1 MNEIHMESE
10 LVRTEIQ
17 GHISII
23 SLHRKDKRNAFDIAL
38 TNALNEALDMF
49 EDDPDQWVAVLT
61 GGSDMFS
68 AGSDLKEGSGKTHRG
83 GEYGLIRRGRLKP
96 IIAAAE
102 GLALGGGMEILFCCD
117 LIVASTDLR
126 LGLPEVKRGVL
137 PTSGGLFR
145 ALRSLPMHIAK
156 EVVLTGEEL
165 SAERAFQYGLINRL
179 VEPGQALPEAILLAG
194 QIASNSPTATRN
206 SLQAMERILAS
217 GDDLGWAMT
226 DFARVEVFA
235 SEDRKE
241 GIRAFFER
249 RQPEWT
255 GR

>member
-1 MNEIHMESE
+1 MESE
-10 LVRTEIQ
+10 LVESQTR
-17 GHISII
+17 GHITII
-23 SLHRKDKRNAFDIAL
+23 TLHRRDKRNAFDPNL
-38 TNALNEALDMF
+38 TFALDQALDSF

-61 GGSDMFS
+61 GGPDMFS
-68 AGSDLKEGSGKTHRG
+68 AGSDLKEGSGKSHRG
-83 GEYGLIRRGRLKP
+83 GEYGIIRRQRLKP

-102 GLALGGGMEILFCCD
+102 GLALGGGLEILFCCD
-117 LIVASTDLR
+117 LIVGSTDLR

-145 ALRSLPMHIAK
+145 ALRSLPLHVAK

-165 SAERAFQYGLINRL
+165 SPERALQYGLINRL
-179 VEPGQALPEAILLAG
+179 VEPGQTLATAIDLAE
-194 QIASNSPTATRN
+194 QIGSNSPTSTKH
-206 SLQAMERILAS
+206 SLQAMERILS
-217 GDDLGWAMT
+217 DTDDLGWSVT
-226 DFARVEVFA
+226 DYARTEVFA

-249 RQPEWT
+249 REPEWK